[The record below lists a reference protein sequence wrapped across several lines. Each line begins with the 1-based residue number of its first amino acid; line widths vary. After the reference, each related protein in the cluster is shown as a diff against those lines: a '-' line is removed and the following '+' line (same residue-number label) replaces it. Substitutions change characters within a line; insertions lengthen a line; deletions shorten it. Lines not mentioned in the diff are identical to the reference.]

1 MKKPGQQTE
10 KGGAFGSRNL
20 GVGQGWD
27 EILGGEALSNQ
38 RKCLL
43 LGNARQT
50 AESMLRAPAFSQ

>member
-27 EILGGEALSNQ
+27 EILGGEALPNQ
-38 RKCLL
+38 RESLL
-43 LGNARQT
+43 PGNARQT
-50 AESMLRAPAFSQ
+50 AESML